1 MPEDHR
7 RVSKCRAFL
16 FLELLNLEGDYNLA
30 MKFRYMAGRLGG
42 ASPNKATGER
52 VLTSSPGMPL
62 CVSSLGVLVPPV
74 SHLVV

>member
-7 RVSKCRAFL
+7 RVSKCCAFL
-16 FLELLNLEGDYNLA
+16 FLELLNLESDYNLA

-52 VLTSSPGMPL
+52 VGSSPGMPL
-62 CVSSLGVLVPPV
+62 CVSSLGVLLPPAT
-74 SHLVV
+74 HLVV